1 MDGDVMTSHRGK
13 DVYDVLAR
21 VGRPVPASYVADV
34 LDIDVREVAGKL
46 YTLRIRGDVRR
57 ITLDAKHT
65 VWTVRRW
72 TRSTSVCSRSCST
85 HPSP

>member
-1 MDGDVMTSHRGK
+1 MTSHRGK
-13 DVYDVLAR
+13 DVYDVLAQ
-21 VGRPVPASYVADV
+21 VGRPVSASYVADV

-46 YTLRIRGDVRR
+46 YSLRVRGDVRR

-72 TRSTSVCSRSCST
+72 QPSTRGCTGSCPT
-85 HPSP
+85 PPSP